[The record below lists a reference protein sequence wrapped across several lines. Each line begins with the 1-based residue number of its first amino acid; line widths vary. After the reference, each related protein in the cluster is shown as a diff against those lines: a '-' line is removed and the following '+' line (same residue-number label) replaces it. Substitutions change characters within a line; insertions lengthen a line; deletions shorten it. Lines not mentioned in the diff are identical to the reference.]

1 MEREVIKS
9 NVQGIQ
15 RILEIIASSHN
26 DDICLSHFSNMD
38 ENLCAVLGAFHK
50 GKSVA
55 IKIDLESPTKFK
67 NNLFIRALCPET
79 ECEKNIGKNVIPY
92 FEIEKN
98 DYNTQNQN
106 VLDYIQHYILL
117 TEHVP
122 TISEQVK
129 NLLQDAILEFF
140 SNAFIHTECDRV
152 YACGR
157 WDQTENKFH
166 LTIVNIGK
174 TFQENVNEYL
184 HKGFSSKEAIE
195 WAMVRGN
202 TTKKDDTGGLGLSVI
217 TEFVEKNEGEFLLI
231 SGNGALCRHG
241 NIPCY
246 EDIGQFFPGTFVNL
260 VFNLKDTKQYIKTD
274 ENRSTVNFEW

>member
-9 NVQGIQ
+9 NIQGIQ
-15 RILEIIASSHN
+15 RILEITESNRN
-26 DDICLSHFSNMD
+26 DGVCLTQFSNMD

-50 GKSVA
+50 GELIS
-55 IKIDLESPTKFK
+55 IKTGSEPPIKFK
-67 NNLFIRALCPET
+67 NNLFVRTLCPEA

-140 SNAFIHTECDRV
+140 SNAFIHTECERV

-157 WDQTENKFH
+157 WDQTENMFH

-174 TFQENVNEYL
+174 TFQENVAEYL
-184 HKGFSSKEAIE
+184 HTGVSSKEAIK

-202 TTKKDDTGGLGLSVI
+202 TTKKGDSGGLGLSVI

-231 SGNGALCRHG
+231 SGDGALCRHG
-241 NIPCY
+241 NTPCY
-246 EDIGQFFPGTFVNL
+246 EDINVFFPGTFVNL
-260 VFNLKDTKQYIKTD
+260 VFNLKDTKQYVKTD
-274 ENRSTVNFEW
+274 ENRSTVNFKW